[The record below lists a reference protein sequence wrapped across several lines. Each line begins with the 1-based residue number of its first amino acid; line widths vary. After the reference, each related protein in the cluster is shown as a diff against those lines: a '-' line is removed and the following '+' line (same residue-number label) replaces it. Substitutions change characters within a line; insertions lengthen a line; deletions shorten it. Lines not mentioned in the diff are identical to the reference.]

1 MTSEASVSSERK
13 GFSVR
18 IGINPIS
25 WTNDDMPWLGGDI
38 PLETALSE
46 GKRIGFEGFELG
58 NKFPR
63 EPEALRAVLAK
74 HGLACVSGWYSGEL
88 ARRSVEEEIN
98 AVEKHL
104 DLLAKNGAPV
114 MVYGEVADAVQGQPV
129 PLKWRP
135 QFRSDAEWAA
145 YAERVTRFARH
156 TQSRGVRLA
165 YHHHMGAYVETP
177 ADVDRLMA
185 LTGPEV
191 GLLHDTGH
199 ATFSGG
205 DAPAELR
212 KHIARIVHVHCKDVR
227 PEVARMAR
235 NRHWSFGTAVI
246 NGAFSTPGEGCV
258 DFGAVIG
265 ILRDTGYRGW
275 LVVEGEQDP
284 AVAPSYRYA
293 EMGYRYLRALVD
305 GASEVDGRALAA
317 DIRRRDVAKAKP

>member
-1 MTSEASVSSERK
+1 MMATKPGTGGNGR
-13 GFSVR
+13 FDVR

-25 WTNDDMPWLGGDI
+25 WTNDDMPKLGGEI
-38 PLETALSE
+38 PLETALTE

-63 EPEALRAVLAK
+63 EPEQLRAVLAR

-88 ARRSVEEEIN
+88 ARRSFDEEVN
-98 AVEKHL
+98 AVERHL
-104 DLLAKNGAPV
+104 DLLAKNDAPV
-114 MVYGEVADAVQGQPV
+114 MVYGEVADAIQGAPL
-129 PLKWRP
+129 PLKLRP
-135 QFRSDAEWAA
+135 RFKSEAEWSA
-145 YAERVTRFARH
+145 YAERLTRFARH
-156 TQSRGVRLA
+156 TLTRGVRLA

-177 ADVDRLMA
+177 QDVDRLMS

-205 DAPAELR
+205 DAPAELK
-212 KHIARIVHVHCKDVR
+212 KHIGRVCHVHCKDVR
-227 PEVARMAR
+227 PAVAKMAR
-235 NRHWSFGTAVI
+235 NRDWSFLTSVL

-265 ILRDTGYRGW
+265 ILRDAGYRGW

-293 EMGYRYLRALVD
+293 DMGYRYLRALLD
-305 GASEVDGRALAA
+305 GQTEAGARELALEIRRA
-317 DIRRRDVAKAKP
+317 DIEGAR